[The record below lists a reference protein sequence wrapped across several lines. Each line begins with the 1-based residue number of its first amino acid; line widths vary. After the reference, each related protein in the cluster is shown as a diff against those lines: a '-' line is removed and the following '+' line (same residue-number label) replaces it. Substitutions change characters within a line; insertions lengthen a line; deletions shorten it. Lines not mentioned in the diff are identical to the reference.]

1 MGNETIHEYDTNQD
15 VSIDICNECGN
26 IFEGNSKRINDEV
39 YCYYEDDHTQSY
51 GCFHRVYD
59 EYMEQEK

>member
-1 MGNETIHEYDTNQD
+1 MENET
-15 VSIDICNECGN
+15 IDICNECGN
-26 IFEGNSKRINDEV
+26 ICEGNSKRIDDEV

-51 GCFHRVYD
+51 GCYHRVYD